1 MRKETANPQ
10 TMPSNDKGRS
20 TQISS
25 YIFFNLPFFI
35 YLLTHFIL
43 LFFVHF
49 FVGQQCVNENPQIS
63 RNCDTNDIN
72 SSTRS
77 KNQILNYIFSV
88 IKIFLYLQRTFHF

>member
-49 FVGQQCVNENPQIS
+49 FC
-63 RNCDTNDIN
+63 R
-72 SSTRS
+72 STMC
-77 KNQILNYIFSV
+77 
-88 IKIFLYLQRTFHF
+88 